1 MIISGEA
8 SGDIYGCHLV
18 QAMKELDPNLEIV
31 GMCGQKMAQAGVN
44 ILFDMK
50 GLSCIGAVEILS
62 KIPKFLHRLK
72 EVIEY
77 IDKERPDL
85 LILIDFPEFN
95 MRLAKKIKALM
106 PQISIVYYIPPT
118 VWAWRKNRAKTI
130 AKITDKVIS
139 ILPFDAEIYKQ
150 AGANVEFVGHPLID
164 IVPTVSKM
172 GREQA
177 CKLFGLNPNQRIIG
191 LMPGSRQKEI
201 TALIS
206 IMFDGASK
214 LLTAISDCQFILPL
228 ASTIS
233 EEDISCYKTPVPY
246 TIIKDNQYEAMSIC
260 DILIVASG
268 TATLEAACLGIPMII
283 VYKLNWL
290 TWKLGQLLVNL
301 NHIGLPNIIAGKEIV
316 PELLQEQATAQN
328 IFEYAYSLLQDEAK
342 LLTIKNELSVV
353 CQKLGNSGATKRAA
367 EIALQTQG
375 SATGTAIFRPLG
387 ELH

>member
-1 MIISGEA
+1 MIIAGEA
-8 SGDIYGCHLV
+8 SGDIYGYHLV
-18 QAMKELDPNLEIV
+18 QAMKELNPNLELV

-44 ILFDMK
+44 VLFDMK

-62 KIPKFLHRLK
+62 KIPKFLHKLK

-95 MRLAKKIKALM
+95 MRLAKKIKSLM

-164 IVPTVSKM
+164 IVASNM

-177 CKLFGLNPNQRIIG
+177 CKLFGLNPNQKIIG
-191 LMPGSRQKEI
+191 LLPGSRQKEI
-201 TALIS
+201 TSLIP

-214 LLTAISDCQFILPL
+214 LLTVISDCQFILPL

-233 EEDISCYKTPVPY
+233 EEDISCYKTLIPY
-246 TIIKDNQYEAMSIC
+246 TIIRDNQYEAMSIC

-316 PELLQEQATAQN
+316 PELLQERATPQN
-328 IFEYAYSLLQDEAK
+328 IFEYAYSLLQHETK
-342 LLTIKNELSVV
+342 ILTIKNELSVV
-353 CQKLGNSGATKRAA
+353 RQKLGNSGATKRAA
-367 EIALQTQG
+367 EIALRADT
-375 SATGTAIFRPLG
+375 
-387 ELH
+387 